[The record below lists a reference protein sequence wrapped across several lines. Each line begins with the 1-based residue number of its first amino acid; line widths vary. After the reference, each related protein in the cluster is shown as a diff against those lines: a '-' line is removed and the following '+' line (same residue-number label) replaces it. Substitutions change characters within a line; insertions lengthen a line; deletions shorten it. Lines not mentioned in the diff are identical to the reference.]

1 MEVYIQDTLKNV
13 NARVEKHNRGQGAK
27 YTKVRR
33 PVHLV
38 YQEMYETKSE
48 ALKREYEI
56 KTYTRQK
63 KLRLMGSDSMA
74 VLYLVGTQLV
84 I

>member
-1 MEVYIQDTLKNV
+1 
-13 NARVEKHNRGQGAK
+13 KHNRVQGTN

-33 PVHLV
+33 TVHLV

-56 KTYTRQK
+56 KTYARQK
-63 KLRLMGSDSMA
+63 KLR
-74 VLYLVGTQLV
+74 
-84 I
+84 

>member
-1 MEVYIQDTLKNV
+1 
-13 NARVEKHNRGQGAK
+13 EKHNRGQGAK

-63 KLRLMGSDSMA
+63 KLRL
-74 VLYLVGTQLV
+74 
-84 I
+84 IKER